1 MMVNGSNGPGHF
13 ARPDRAPESHLV
25 GSISEFGKNRTV
37 RPNIANTGTACSTAT
52 ILKTHGFESDVSKNA
67 HASSRAATATIG
79 AEATGFSRLSLKLH
93 VCEQPKLAS
102 VRFLPNSEATDGQ
115 RQHKSAPF
123 RRRQVIH
130 GVDHSISWAMV
141 GCLGG

>member
-1 MMVNGSNGPGHF
+1 MVNGSNGPGHF

-25 GSISEFGKNRTV
+25 GSTSEFGKNRTV
-37 RPNIANTGTACSTAT
+37 RPNIANTGTVCSTAA
-52 ILKTHGFESDVSKNA
+52 ILKTHGFESDVSKNTVD
-67 HASSRAATATIG
+67 SSRAATVTGG
-79 AEATGFSRLSLKLH
+79 AGAARFSQLSLKLH
-93 VCEQPKLAS
+93 VCKQPKLVS
-102 VRFLPNSEATDGQ
+102 VQFSQNFEATDGQ
-115 RQHKSAPF
+115 RQYKSAPF